1 MSEYRIEK
9 GRTSVL
15 LSLAG
20 AAALSGEMFVQ
31 SYSRRGDGP
40 ENPEDILNDDE
51 PFFPLALDDGNTLL
65 VAKDQVLEA
74 HIEEDPLNEELA
86 MSGAVRAV
94 SVELTLAGGTTR
106 TGTLYLE
113 VRADRPRLL
122 DFLNKYDQRFFL
134 LHSSDGVRLINRHLI
149 EHVRPL
155 D

>member
-1 MSEYRIEK
+1 M
-9 GRTSVL
+9 
-15 LSLAG
+15 AG
-20 AAALSGEMFVQ
+20 AGSLSGEMFVQ

-65 VAKDQVLEA
+65 VAKDQVMEA
-74 HIEEDPLNEELA
+74 HIEELPDEDPELRN
-86 MSGAVRAV
+86 SVRAAM
-94 SVELTLAGGTTR
+94 VELTLAGGTAR
-106 TGTLYLE
+106 TGTMYLE
-113 VRADRPRLL
+113 VRTDRPRLL
-122 DFLNKYDQRFFL
+122 DFLNKYEQRFFL